1 MYIYIYIYVCIHVCI
16 YIYYIYV
23 LYIQVKGEED
33 VIPRGLGYYTG
44 ALSSGE
50 YQGFVSFP
58 PSLLLP

>member
-1 MYIYIYIYVCIHVCI
+1 MYIYIYVCIHVCI

>member
-1 MYIYIYIYVCIHVCI
+1 MYIYIVYRYICI
-16 YIYYIYV
+16 YMYTCMYIYV